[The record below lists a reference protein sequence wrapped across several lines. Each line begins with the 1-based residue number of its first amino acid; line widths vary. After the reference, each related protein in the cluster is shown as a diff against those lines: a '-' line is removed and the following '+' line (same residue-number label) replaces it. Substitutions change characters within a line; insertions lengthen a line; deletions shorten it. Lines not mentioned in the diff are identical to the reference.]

1 MAKGYEKSI
10 STGVG
15 KCFYAIIDESGN
27 YGNPKELGDIISF
40 EITPSESTNTFWAGD
55 RAVIVDSA
63 IVVSGNLVVPALKN
77 EVLCDLFGY
86 KKSQDGGVIYDKK
99 VARPN
104 VALLLEQHNYNE
116 VTDYITLYKCRMQ
129 LGGKTGNTKTDAVAY
144 GNATLNFD
152 VLLDGKAWMH
162 VVSSDEDGFTDDY
175 AENFFVNPPEL
186 PIVNAE

>member
-15 KCFYAIIDESGN
+15 KCFYAIIDESGT

-116 VTDYITLYKCRMQ
+116 VTDYITLYKVRMQ
-129 LGGKTGNTKTDAVAY
+129 LGGKTGNTKTDSVAY

-152 VLLDGKAWMH
+152 ILLDGNAWMH
-162 VVSSDEDGFTDDY
+162 VASSDEDGFTDLY
-175 AENFFVNPPEL
+175 AQNFFVNPPEL
-186 PIVNAE
+186 PVNAE